1 MRRQDV
7 ERSAAGMES
16 GHAKVGHLRNMGWFQ
31 YIYIYI
37 MCIYKYKY
45 TSSSYLHVTHTH
57 THIYIYIYVCTFRER
72 ERSKYL
78 LGQYLGSDLGGYFSW
93 SVWIYIVVYIH
104 NTYTDHNMKTHIC
117 SSLVLQQGMG
127 NSLENLFANPAA
139 VAESRYFSS
148 KMPLREL
155 VRRRFWTQMSK
166 QQAELHPE
174 SLDVLFCSWN

>member
-1 MRRQDV
+1 MWRDQLR
-7 ERSAAGMES
+7 GW
-16 GHAKVGHLRNMGWFQ
+16 KVAMLKLGTWEIWDGFN
-31 YIYIYI
+31 IYILCVYI
-37 MCIYKYKY
+37 NINIHLHHIYM
-45 TSSSYLHVTHTH
+45 SRTH
-57 THIYIYIYVCTFRER
+57 THIYIYVCIFRER

-78 LGQYLGSDLGGYFSW
+78 LGQYLGSDLGGYFSR